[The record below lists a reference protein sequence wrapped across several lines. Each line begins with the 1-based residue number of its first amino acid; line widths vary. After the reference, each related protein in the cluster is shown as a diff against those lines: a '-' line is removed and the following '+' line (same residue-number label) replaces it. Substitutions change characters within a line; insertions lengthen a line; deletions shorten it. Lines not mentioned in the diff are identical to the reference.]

1 VAVGGVQI
9 NINAEELRGLRDK
22 LASFFPNKQAADVIG
37 DAVRKAIQPMT
48 RRLREITPVGPTGNL
63 KRAVASKV
71 VKYKQTGVAV
81 GIVGYTRAGR
91 GESQSAQGGK
101 VRAGKD
107 RAFHQWWLEFGVKQ
121 RVVSKFANKPY
132 QRRSP
137 TTPFTRVRLGQ
148 QETVR
153 GKGVTH
159 WVSGQNAYI
168 ASSYDPEKYLGPFEI
183 VRVGKTSDGKRRVQ
197 TDPPYPNAFFKKSR
211 TPIVIPPQQPGG
223 RSGNPP
229 VQTAFN
235 QTQGEIAS
243 ILQRELSLSLSQ
255 AWSSLRIRDTGS
267 VSGTD
272 TLGSG

>member
-1 VAVGGVQI
+1 MAVGGVQI

-63 KRAVASKV
+63 KRAVTSKV

-81 GIVGYTRAGR
+81 GIVGYTRAG
-91 GESQSAQGGK
+91 QGGSASAAGGS
-101 VRAGKD
+101 VRVGKD
-107 RAFHQWWLEFGVKQ
+107 RAFHQWLLEFGTKR
-121 RVVSKFANKPY
+121 RVLTKISDKPY
-132 QRRSP
+132 QRKSP
-137 TTPFTRVRLGQ
+137 TTPFTRVRMGQ

-153 GKGVTH
+153 GKGVVH
-159 WVSGQNAYI
+159 WVSGQNAVI
-168 ASSYDPEKYLGPFEI
+168 ASSFNKLGPFQ
-183 VRVGKTSDGKRRVQ
+183 VVKGRSDRAGVQ
-197 TDPPYPNAFFKKSR
+197 TDPNYPAAFFKKAKKG
-211 TPIVIPPQQPGG
+211 QPLIIEASPEGG
-223 RSGNPP
+223 VKGIPP
-229 VQTAFN
+229 VQTAFV

-272 TLGSG
+272 TLGPG